1 MGFMDLCPWSE
12 LIPAWPPR
20 IEIHG
25 IPGTYPL
32 EYIMYSTINVKM
44 GNKTLK
50 TIVVS
55 LPMFVVCKIKK
66 IINPSVIACKIPKM

>member
-1 MGFMDLCPWSE
+1 MRYYL
-12 LIPAWPPR
+12 
-20 IEIHG
+20 
-25 IPGTYPL
+25 L

-50 TIVVS
+50 TIFVS

-66 IINPSVIACKIPKM
+66 IINPNVIACKIPKM

>member
-1 MGFMDLCPWSE
+1 MCEARGEFSSIQRAKRYIKNKKIIMSYYL
-12 LIPAWPPR
+12 
-20 IEIHG
+20 
-25 IPGTYPL
+25 L

-50 TIVVS
+50 TILVS

-66 IINPSVIACKIPKM
+66 ITNPNVIACKIPKM